1 MEICIKKES
10 DGSIYISRT
19 ALSRFDKET
28 LVRPP
33 YNFSFVQVDK
43 EDFVSSDFN
52 DDLSFSLEKYNAR
65 KLKEKLDGLR
75 TQREQECFPIVNRG
89 QLWYETL
96 TDKQKTELAN
106 WYNAWLDVTET
117 LIIPKKLKWLK

>member
-1 MEICIKKES
+1 MEICIRKETN
-10 DGSIYISRT
+10 GLIYIDKNSLNRIGKA
-19 ALSRFDKET
+19 ALRQ
-28 LVRPP
+28 PP
-33 YNFSFVQVDK
+33 YNFSFVEVDK

-75 TQREQECFPIVNRG
+75 AQREQECFPIVNRG
-89 QLWYETL
+89 QLWYEML
-96 TDKQKTELAN
+96 TDAQKSELSA

-117 LIIPKKLKWLK
+117 LVVPTKPSWLR

>member
-1 MEICIKKES
+1 MEICIRKEPN
-10 DGSIYISRT
+10 GLIYISKT
-19 ALSRFDKET
+19 ALNRFDKAT
-28 LVRPP
+28 LRQPP

-65 KLKEKLDGLR
+65 KNAEKLERLR
-75 TQREQECFPIVNRG
+75 IQRATECFPIVNRG
-89 QLWYETL
+89 QLWYEML
-96 TDKQKTELAN
+96 TDAQKSELSA

-117 LIIPKKLKWLK
+117 LVVPTKPSWLR